1 MNNPEA
7 VSLKLLLDQGLP
19 ADAVS
24 LLRELGYECWHVSEF
39 GMQRAADEDILSLAR
54 ERGCVVVTLDADF
67 HALVAVRG
75 LLGPS
80 VIRIR
85 REGCRAQTVV
95 RLLEGVLR
103 SHRAE
108 LVVGALISVKQHKT
122 TCHRLPVGNR

>member
-1 MNNPEA
+1 VKDPAA
-7 VSLKLLLDQGLP
+7 VPLRLLLDQGLP

-24 LLRELGYECWHVSEF
+24 LFRELGYECWHVSEF
-39 GMQRAADEDILSLAR
+39 GMQRAEDEDILSFAR
-54 ERGCVVVTLDADF
+54 EHGCVVATLDADF

-80 VIRIR
+80 VIRLR

-108 LVVGALISVKQHKT
+108 LAEGALVSVKEHRT
-122 TCHRLPVGNR
+122 TCHRLPVGYR

>member
-1 MNNPEA
+1 MNDPEA
-7 VSLKLLLDQGLP
+7 APLSLLLDQGLP

-39 GMQRAADEDILSLAR
+39 GMQRAEDEDILSFAH

-75 LLGPS
+75 LRGPS

-103 SHRAE
+103 SRRADLLE
-108 LVVGALISVKQHKT
+108 GALISVKQHRT

>member
-1 MNNPEA
+1 VNNPEA

-39 GMQRAADEDILSLAR
+39 GMQRAADEDILSFAR

-85 REGCRAQTVV
+85 REGCRAQADVH
-95 RLLEGVLR
+95 L
-103 SHRAE
+103 
-108 LVVGALISVKQHKT
+108 
-122 TCHRLPVGNR
+122 